1 MLEIPTFLLDALRFR
16 ESRREAL
23 RNVTDHQWRAVLSS
37 WSAARLALALRQ
49 DRDDDLPDWVRSR
62 LDTYLSDTAL
72 RFDRIKA
79 TYSTVARAF
88 RDADAEHLVLKGFSL
103 WPGYTVDPRFRPH
116 GDIDLYCPPESI
128 LLARDALLE
137 LGYTPNLKQE
147 HLPKDHLS
155 TMMPKTSWKP
165 RENLFD
171 PDMPIC
177 FELHF
182 CLWNESIMRFCPSGL
197 DQFWTR
203 RVSRQLEDIS
213 FPGLNA
219 ADNLAYTALN
229 ILRDRLV
236 GAAAAEQVYGLA
248 RFLHLH
254 ANDRDFWATWR
265 NLHDESLRCLEI
277 ISFRVAEE
285 SFACSIPEEVQEEI
299 QSSPAGVQAWFR
311 EFSKPPFSA
320 RFDRRKDGLWLH
332 ANFVDSFRDKASV
345 VLRGLL
351 SIPLF
356 IPTFGTVVERDRQST
371 QGTPRPGTSRVLG
384 SCRKVIKYAGWL
396 VSRAANRIIPL
407 PFFLWRG
414 LRYGLSAKGL
424 SAQFWTFLAAS
435 FCLDLGMTIFFFLYN
450 LYLLDCG
457 FKEQFLGAMTSAMS
471 IGSIACT
478 IPAGIVIERLGLRK
492 SLLLCF
498 ALVPAVSAAR
508 VFFSAKAVLLAFAFL
523 SGFVTTIWAVAL
535 SPAITRLTN
544 EKSRPLGFSIVFS
557 FGIGMGIVANLAAS
571 RIPGWFVHLRPLT
584 NLVQAKQFALLLG
597 CAIVALGL
605 LPVSRLAFPS
615 TPAASKTLYPRN
627 RFLWRF
633 LPALAVWTMVTG
645 SLSPLANVYFSQ
657 YLQMPLQR
665 IGEVFSSA
673 SFFQVLAVL
682 IAPFLFRKLGLVPA
696 IAGTQF
702 ATAVLLV
709 CLAATSAASYAP
721 FIYIGYSGLL
731 WMSEPA
737 LFSLLMAHVTPSE
750 QAGAS
755 ALNFLVI
762 SLTQAIAVGVAGAS
776 FTRFGYP
783 AVLYAM
789 AGVALVAALF
799 SRFLLGQSVLP
810 ASQPSPVNA
819 SSEERVG

>member
-1 MLEIPTFLLDALRFR
+1 VLEIPTFLLDALRFR

-23 RNVTDHQWRAVLSS
+23 RDVTDHQWRTVLSG
-37 WSAARLALALRQ
+37 WSTARLALALRQ

-79 TYSTVARAF
+79 TYSTVAKAF
-88 RDADAEHLVLKGFSL
+88 RAVNAEHLVIKGFSL

-128 LLARDALLE
+128 LRARDTLLA
-137 LGYTPNLKQE
+137 LGYTPNLRYE
-147 HLPKDHLS
+147 HLPTDHLC
-155 TMMPKTSWKP
+155 TMMPKTRWKP

-182 CLWNESIMRFCPSGL
+182 CFWNESIMRFCPSGL

-203 RVSRQLEDIS
+203 RISRQLEDIS
-213 FPGLNA
+213 FPGLHA

-229 ILRDRLV
+229 ILRDRLIS
-236 GAAAAEQVYGLA
+236 APAAEQVYGLA

-254 ANDRDFWATWR
+254 ANDHGFWATWR
-265 NLHDESLRCLEI
+265 NRHDESLRRLEI
-277 ISFRVAEE
+277 LSFRLAEE
-285 SFACSIPEEVQEEI
+285 SFACSLSEEVQEEVHR
-299 QSSPAGVQAWFR
+299 SAAGVQAWFR
-311 EFSKPPFSA
+311 EFSKSPLSV
-320 RFDRRKDGLWLH
+320 RFDREKDGVWLH

-351 SIPLF
+351 AIPLF
-356 IPTFGTVVERDRQST
+356 IPTFAAVMERDRQST
-371 QGTPRPGTSRVLG
+371 QGAPRPANSRALV
-384 SCRKVIKYAGWL
+384 SWRKVIKYAGWL
-396 VSRAANRIIPL
+396 VSRAVTRIIPL

-414 LRYGLSAKGL
+414 LRYGLSTTGL

-457 FKEQFLGAMTSAMS
+457 FKEQFLGAITSAMS

-498 ALVPAVSAAR
+498 ALVPSVSAAR

-523 SGFVTTIWAVAL
+523 SGFVTTVWAVAL

-571 RIPGWFVHLRPLT
+571 RIPGWFVHLMPRT
-584 NLVQAKQFALLLG
+584 SLVQAKLFALLLG
-597 CAIVALGL
+597 CAIVALGV

-627 RFLWRF
+627 RFLLRF

-657 YLQMPLQR
+657 YLRMPLQR
-665 IGEVFSSA
+665 IGEVFSFA
-673 SFFQVLAVL
+673 SLFQVSAVL

-702 ATAVLLV
+702 ATAVLLA
-709 CLAATSAASYAP
+709 CLAATSAATYAP

-737 LFSLLMAHVTPSE
+737 LFSLLMTHVTPSE

-762 SLTQAIAVGVAGAS
+762 SVTQAIAVGLAGAS

-789 AGVALVAALF
+789 AGVAFIAALF

-810 ASQPSPVNA
+810 ASQPCPVNA

>member
-23 RNVTDHQWRAVLSS
+23 RDVPDQQWRTVLSG
-37 WSAARLALALRQ
+37 WSTARLALALRQ
-49 DRDDDLPDWVRSR
+49 DRNDDLPDWVRSR
-62 LDTYLSDTAL
+62 IDSYLSDTAL

-79 TYSTVARAF
+79 AYSTVARAF
-88 RDADAEHLVLKGFSL
+88 SGVNADHLVIKGFSL
-103 WPGYTVDPRFRPH
+103 WPGYTMDPRFRPH

-137 LGYTPNLKQE
+137 LGYTPNLEQE
-147 HLPKDHLS
+147 HVPTDHLC
-155 TMMPKTSWKP
+155 TMMPKTGWKP
-165 RENLFD
+165 GENPFD

-182 CLWNESIMRFCPSGL
+182 CWWNASIMRFCPSGL
-197 DQFWTR
+197 EQFWTR
-203 RVSRQLEDIS
+203 RVSRTLEDIS
-213 FPGLNA
+213 FPGLNS

-229 ILRDRLV
+229 ILRDHIL
-236 GAAAAEQVYGLA
+236 GAPAPEQVYGLA

-254 ANDRDFWATWR
+254 ANDRGFWAAWR
-265 NLHDESLRCLEI
+265 NLHAGSLRRLEI
-277 ISFRVAEE
+277 ISFRLAEE
-285 SFACSIPEEVQEEI
+285 SFACSLSEEVQEEI
-299 QSSPAGVQAWFR
+299 RSSPAGVQAWFR
-311 EFSKPPFSA
+311 EFSKPPLSV
-320 RFDRRKDGLWLH
+320 RFDRRKYAFWLH

-351 SIPLF
+351 TIPLF

-371 QGTPRPGTSRVLG
+371 QGIPRTGTLRVLG

-396 VSRAANRIIPL
+396 VSRAVTRIIPL

-414 LRYGLSAKGL
+414 LRYVLSATGL

-457 FKEQFLGAMTSAMS
+457 FKEQFLGAMASALS

-478 IPAGIVIERLGLRK
+478 IPAAIVIERLGLRK

-498 ALVPAVSAAR
+498 VLVPSVSAAR

-523 SGFVTTIWAVAL
+523 SGFVTTVWAVAL

-544 EKSRPLGFSIVFS
+544 EKSRPLGFSIVIS

-571 RIPGWFVHLRPLT
+571 RIPVWFVHLRPLT
-584 NLVQAKQFALLLG
+584 SLLQAKQFTLLFG

-605 LPVSRLAFPS
+605 LPVSRLVFPS
-615 TPAASKTLYPRN
+615 IPAAASKNIYPRN
-627 RFLWRF
+627 RFLLRF
-633 LPALAVWTMVTG
+633 LPAVAVWTMVTG

-657 YLQMPLQR
+657 YLRMPLQR
-665 IGEVFSSA
+665 IGEVFSVA
-673 SFFQVLAVL
+673 SLFQVLAVL
-682 IAPFLFRKLGLVPA
+682 FAPFLFRKFGLVPA

-702 ATAVLLV
+702 ATAVLLA
-709 CLAATSAASYAP
+709 CLAWTSAATYAP
-721 FIYIGYSGLL
+721 FIYISYSGLL

-737 LFSLLMAHVTPSE
+737 LFSLLMTHVRPSE

-762 SLTQAIAVGVAGAS
+762 SVTQAIAVGVAGAS

-783 AVLYAM
+783 AVLCSM
-789 AGVALVAALF
+789 AGVAFVAALF

-810 ASQPSPVNA
+810 ASEPCTVTPA
-819 SSEERVG
+819 

>member
-1 MLEIPTFLLDALRFR
+1 VLETPTFLLDALRFR

-23 RNVTDHQWRAVLSS
+23 RDVTDQQWRSVLSG
-37 WSAARLALALRQ
+37 WSSARLALALRQ

-62 LDTYLSDTAL
+62 IDTYLSDTAL

-79 TYSTVARAF
+79 AYSTVARAF
-88 RDADAEHLVLKGFSL
+88 SGVNADHLVIKGFSL
-103 WPGYTVDPRFRPH
+103 WPGYTIDPRFRPH
-116 GDIDLYCPPESI
+116 GDIDLYCPPDSI

-147 HLPKDHLS
+147 HLPKDHLC
-155 TMMPKTSWKP
+155 TMMPKTDWKP
-165 RENLFD
+165 GENLFD

-182 CLWNESIMRFCPSGL
+182 CWWNAPIMRFCPSGL

-203 RVSRQLEDIS
+203 RVSRPLEDIS

-219 ADNLAYTALN
+219 VDNLAYTALN
-229 ILRDRLV
+229 ILRDHIL
-236 GAAAAEQVYGLA
+236 GAPAAEQVYGLA

-254 ANDRDFWATWR
+254 ANDRGFWATWR
-265 NLHDESLRCLEI
+265 NLHGESLRRLEI
-277 ISFRVAEE
+277 ISFRLAEE
-285 SFACSIPEEVQEEI
+285 LFVCSLPEEVEEEI
-299 QSSPAGVQAWFR
+299 HSSPAGVQAWFR
-311 EFSKPPFSA
+311 EFSKPPLSA
-320 RFDRRKDGLWLH
+320 RFDRRKYAFWLH
-332 ANFVDSFRDKASV
+332 ANFVESFRDKASI

-351 SIPLF
+351 TIPLV
-356 IPTFGTVVERDRQST
+356 IPTFGTVVERDRQDT
-371 QGTPRPGTSRVLG
+371 QGTSRPDSSRVLG

-396 VSRAANRIIPL
+396 VNRAVTRIIPF

-414 LRYGLSAKGL
+414 LRYLLLAQGL

-435 FCLDLGMTIFFFLYN
+435 FCLELGMTIFFFLYN

-457 FKEQFLGAMTSAMS
+457 FKEQFLGAMASSMS

-478 IPAGIVIERLGLRK
+478 IPAAIAIERLGLRK

-498 ALVPAVSAAR
+498 ALVPSVSAAR
-508 VFFSAKAVLLAFAFL
+508 VFLSAKAALLVFAFL
-523 SGFVTTIWAVAL
+523 SGFVTTVWAVAL

-571 RIPGWFVHLRPLT
+571 RIPVWFVHLRPLT
-584 NLVQAKQFALLLG
+584 TLVQAKQFALLFG
-597 CAIVALGL
+597 CAIVAVGL

-627 RFLWRF
+627 RFLLCF

-665 IGEVFSSA
+665 IGEVFSFA
-673 SFFQVLAVL
+673 SLFQVLAVL

-696 IAGTQF
+696 LAGTQF
-702 ATAVLLV
+702 ATAVLLA
-709 CLAATSAASYAP
+709 CLAWTSAATYAP

-737 LFSLLMAHVTPSE
+737 LFSLLMTHVRPSE

-762 SLTQAIAVGVAGAS
+762 SVTQAIAVGVAGAS

-799 SRFLLGQSVLP
+799 SGFLLGRSVLP
-810 ASQPSPVNA
+810 ASEPCPVNA
-819 SSEERVG
+819 SLEERVG